1 VIKTKTRNRNSSSN
15 IEEEEEEEE
24 EEEGRL
30 LGLIGIR
37 RLGLATGATGIHT
50 L

>member
-15 IEEEEEEEE
+15 IEEEE